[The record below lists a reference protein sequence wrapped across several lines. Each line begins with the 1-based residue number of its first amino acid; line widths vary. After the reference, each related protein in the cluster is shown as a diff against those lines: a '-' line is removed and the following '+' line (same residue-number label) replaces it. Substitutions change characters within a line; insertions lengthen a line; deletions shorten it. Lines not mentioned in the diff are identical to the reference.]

1 MRLALALLCLV
12 QQGTRETKA
21 GLRPEAGIPR
31 ARFEE
36 LHALIRPAPGGFEEI
51 PWMTS
56 LWEARRKAAT
66 EGKPLLV
73 WSGECHPLGAT

>member
-1 MRLALALLCLV
+1 MRLLLAAVCLA
-12 QQGTRETKA
+12 QGQTVATKGPSGPRE
-21 GLRPEAGIPR
+21 GIPR
-31 ARFEE
+31 EQFAQ
-36 LHALIRPAPGGFEEI
+36 LSSLIRPSPGGFEEI

-56 LWEARRKAAT
+56 LWEARKKAAA